1 MNSIAPL
8 LDIADLHFAYAP
20 DVVVFKAWSAQV
32 APGLTVVCGDESS
45 GKTTLL
51 RLLAGELQ
59 GRGEITLNGAPLR
72 TQDVFWQNPRDAPDD
87 TTASTYL
94 AGQAL
99 RWPTWDEAAAQRHV
113 DGLSLREHLHK
124 PFFALSTGGR
134 RKVWLAAALASG
146 APLTLMDE
154 VFAALDTP
162 SIRYLSQ
169 ALQQAAAQAPQ
180 RWLLAAHWDA
190 LPGVPD
196 ARMLRL
202 DQPA

>member
-1 MNSIAPL
+1 MNSIAPV
-8 LDIADLHFAYAP
+8 LDIADLHFAYTP
-20 DVVVFKAWSAQV
+20 DVVVFQAWSAQV

-51 RLLAGELQ
+51 RLLAGELV
-59 GRGEITLNGAPLR
+59 GRGRITLNGEPLR
-72 TQDVFWQNPRDAPDD
+72 PQDVFWQDPRAAADD
-87 TTASTYL
+87 TPASTYL
-94 AGQAL
+94 ATQAQ
-99 RWPTWDEAAAQRHV
+99 RWPAWDEAAAQRHV

-134 RKVWLAAALASG
+134 RKVWLTAALASG

-169 ALQQAAAQAPQ
+169 ALLRTAAQPPQ
-180 RWLLAAHWDA
+180 RWLLAAHWEP

-196 ARMLRL
+196 ARLLRL